1 MPTNRYFD
9 QILNVIERGN
19 LEGGLTL
26 LAGQL
31 ASANL
36 NRQSMNDAR
45 KNLRAH
51 QLHRLL
57 LEDPYTARAFHK
69 PRGYAGDA
77 QLIDLIYDR
86 QVPDSTSDQGR
97 SVFAVT
103 SEFPTSAAVR
113 SRRDHAETILLAAHQ
128 AGKKI
133 CTLACGHFR
142 EGDPLIGEDLRSIT
156 AVDQDPL
163 SLDFVRARHS
173 NNLNLVEANVIHYL
187 RAAAKEGA
195 QFDLIYTLG
204 LTDYFEE
211 RAMALLHKLMK
222 ACLAPGGT
230 ILLANFLPGHLAIG
244 WMDACMDW
252 NLIYRDEANL
262 EAHAAAIGMKTR
274 TFRDPT
280 AAIVW
285 SEMTED

>member
-9 QILNVIERGN
+9 QILTVVESGN
-19 LEGGLTL
+19 LAGGLTL

-31 ASANL
+31 ATANL
-36 NRQSMNDAR
+36 NAQSMSDAR

-51 QLHRLL
+51 ELHRWL

-86 QVPDSTSDQGR
+86 TVPEATSERGR
-97 SVFAVT
+97 DVFAIT
-103 SEFPTSAAVR
+103 TDFPTSAAVR
-113 SRRDHAETILLAAHQ
+113 ARRDHAETVLLEAYT
-128 AGKKI
+128 AGKRI
-133 CTLACGHFR
+133 CTLACGHLR
-142 EGDPLIGEDLRSIT
+142 EADRLIGKDLRTIT
-156 AVDQDPL
+156 AVDQDAL
-163 SLDFVRARHS
+163 SLDFVRARHGD
-173 NNLNLVEANVIHYL
+173 NVNLVEANVIHYL
-187 RAAAKEGA
+187 RAAAKEGV

-204 LTDYFEE
+204 LTDYFDE
-211 RAMALLHKLMK
+211 RAMRLLHKLMK

-262 EAHAAAIGMKTR
+262 KAHAAAIGMKSR
-274 TFRDPT
+274 TFRD
-280 AAIVW
+280 AAEAIVW
-285 SEMTED
+285 SEMTEA